1 MYIYSIF
8 IPCIAM
14 VGRLSIPHA
23 STNVYNRYFKKRTPQ
38 KKVSCATL
46 YKPIVVFFF
55 LRLSSQ
61 FGGVKNYENSLRII
75 GIT

>member
-1 MYIYSIF
+1 
-8 IPCIAM
+8 M

-55 LRLSSQ
+55 FATKFTIWWGKKL
-61 FGGVKNYENSLRII
+61 
-75 GIT
+75 